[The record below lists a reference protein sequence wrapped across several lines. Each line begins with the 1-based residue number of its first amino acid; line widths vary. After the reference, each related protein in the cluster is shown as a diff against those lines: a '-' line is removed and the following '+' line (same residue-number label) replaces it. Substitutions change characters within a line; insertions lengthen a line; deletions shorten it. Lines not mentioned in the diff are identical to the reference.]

1 MVSSKASK
9 SGIVVGGEY
18 SGSSALVIIFWYCVI
33 ISPDRSF
40 LILLHKVL
48 IAPLTG
54 EKTILAISSLNTS
67 FPL

>member
-18 SGSSALVIIFWYCVI
+18 SGSIALVIICWYSVI
-33 ISPDRSF
+33 ISPVPSSPV
-40 LILLHKVL
+40 LLHKVL

-54 EKTILAISSLNTS
+54 EKTILAISPLNTS